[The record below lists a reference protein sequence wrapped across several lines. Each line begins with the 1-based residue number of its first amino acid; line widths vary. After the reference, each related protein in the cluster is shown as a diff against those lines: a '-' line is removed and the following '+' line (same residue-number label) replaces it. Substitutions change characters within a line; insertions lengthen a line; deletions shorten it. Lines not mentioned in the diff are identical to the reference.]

1 MRGWG
6 VEMGLGATLMMVAA
20 AATVAA
26 LPQRLSETGLY
37 ADAGAGKIHPQ
48 AISVTPQYPLWSDG
62 TTKRRWLRLPPGTS
76 IDASDAD
83 AWKFPPGTRLWKEFS
98 HGRPIETRLIERLA
112 DGSWRY
118 STYVWNE
125 QGTEAVLAA
134 EDGIAALPSATAPGG
149 KYRIL
154 AQADCR
160 ACHEAANVPVLGVSA
175 LQLSPDRDP
184 LAANAFP
191 MSPGD
196 LDLPTL
202 VSRGLVKNLP
212 RDLLKHPPRIA
223 ARTPVERAALGYLHG
238 NCGHCHSRADSDPL
252 VPVDLVLE
260 QRVSDGKDASADV
273 LASLVDAPG
282 EYQMAGA
289 HALVASGHPEQS
301 TLALRIKTRN
311 PMARMPPLGTV
322 VPDAQGIALIEQ
334 WIRDLPPKKEFV
346 P

>member
-1 MRGWG
+1 
-6 VEMGLGATLMMVAA
+6 MGLGPNLLVAA
-20 AATVAA
+20 ALATVAG

-37 ADAGAGKIHPQ
+37 ADGAPGKIHPQ
-48 AISVTPQYPLWSDG
+48 ALSFNPQYPLWSDG
-62 TTKRRWLRLPPGTS
+62 TTKRRWLRLPPGTA

-98 HGRPIETRLIERLA
+98 HGRPIETRLVERLA

-125 QGTEAVLAA
+125 QGTDAMLAP
-134 EDGIAALPSATAPGG
+134 ESGIAALPAAGAPGG

-160 ACHEAANVPVLGVSA
+160 ACHEAANVPVLGFSA

-184 LAANAFP
+184 MAANAFP
-191 MSPGD
+191 MVRGD
-196 LDLPTL
+196 VDLPSL
-202 VSRGLVKNLP
+202 VSKGHVVNLS
-212 RDLLKHPPRIA
+212 RELLRRPPRIA
-223 ARTPVERAALGYLHG
+223 ARSATERAALGYLHG

-260 QRVSDGKDASADV
+260 QMVASNKDVSAGI
-273 LASLVDAPG
+273 LASLVNAQGRYRMANARALLAPG
-282 EYQMAGA
+282 KPQ
-289 HALVASGHPEQS
+289 QS
-301 TLALRIKTRN
+301 TLVLRMKTRN
-311 PMARMPPLGTV
+311 PMARMPPLGTS
-322 VPDAQGIALIEQ
+322 VPDPQGIALMEK
-334 WIRDLPPKKEFV
+334 WIQDLPPKQEAM

>member
-1 MRGWG
+1 M
-6 VEMGLGATLMMVAA
+6 L
-20 AATVAA
+20 ATVLATSA
-26 LPQRLSETGLY
+26 GLPQRLSETGLY
-37 ADAGAGKIHPQ
+37 SDSAPGKIHPE
-48 AISVTPQYPLWSDG
+48 AMSFTPQYPLWSDG

-98 HGRPIETRLIERLA
+98 FGRPIETRFIERLA

-125 QGTEAVLAA
+125 QGTEAMLAP
-134 EDGIAALPSATAPGG
+134 ENGILALPAPSAPGG

-184 LAANAFP
+184 MAANAVP

-196 LDLPTL
+196 MDLPAL
-202 VSRGLVKNLP
+202 VSKGDVVNLS

-223 ARTPVERAALGYLHG
+223 ARSPVERAALGYLHG

-260 QRVSDGKDASADV
+260 QSVARGKHASTDV
-273 LASLVDAPG
+273 LATLVNATG
-282 EYQMAGA
+282 HYRMQGA
-289 HALVASGHPEQS
+289 QALVAPGQPEQS
-301 TLALRIKTRN
+301 TVALRMKTRN
-311 PMARMPPLGTV
+311 PMARMPPLGTS
-322 VPDAQGIALIEQ
+322 VPDPQGIALLEQ
-334 WIRDLPPKKEFV
+334 WIQDLPPKKE
-346 P
+346 PPP

>member
-1 MRGWG
+1 
-6 VEMGLGATLMMVAA
+6 MGLGADLLFAA
-20 AATVAA
+20 ALATSAG
-26 LPQRLSETGLY
+26 LPQHLSETGLY
-37 ADAGAGKIHPQ
+37 SDAAPGKIHPQ
-48 AISVTPQYPLWSDG
+48 AMSFTPQYPLWSDG

-76 IDASDAD
+76 IDARNAD

-98 HGRPIETRLIERLA
+98 FGRPIETRFIERLA

-125 QGTEAVLAA
+125 QGTEAKLAP
-134 EDGIAALPSATAPGG
+134 EKGILALPVVSAPGG

-184 LAANAFP
+184 MAANAVP
-191 MSPGD
+191 LAPGD
-196 LDLPTL
+196 VDLPTL
-202 VSRGLVKNLP
+202 VSRRDVVNLP
-212 RDLLKHPPRIA
+212 SDLLTHPPRIS
-223 ARTPVERAALGYLHG
+223 ARTPLERAALGYLHG

-260 QRVSDGKDASADV
+260 QSVAGANDASAVV
-273 LASLVDAPG
+273 LATLVDAHGHYRMPG
-282 EYQMAGA
+282 AQS
-289 HALVASGHPEQS
+289 LVAPGHPELS

-311 PMARMPPLGTV
+311 PMARMPPLGTS
-322 VPDAQGIALIEQ
+322 VPDPQGIALLEK
-334 WIRDLPPKKEFV
+334 WITDLPPKKEA
-346 P
+346 PP

>member
-1 MRGWG
+1 MRGCG
-6 VEMGLGATLMMVAA
+6 MGLGSGLLLAAVLATSAG
-20 AATVAA
+20 
-26 LPQRLSETGLY
+26 LPKRLSETGLY
-37 ADAGAGKIHPQ
+37 ADGAPGRIHPE
-48 AISVTPQYPLWSDG
+48 AMSFTPQYPLWSDG
-62 TTKRRWLRLPPGTS
+62 STKRRWLRLPPGAS

-98 HGRPIETRLIERLA
+98 HRRPIETRFIERLA

-125 QGTEAVLAA
+125 QGTEATLAP
-134 EDGIAALPSATAPGG
+134 ENGILALPAPSAPSG

-184 LAANAFP
+184 LAANALP
-191 MSPGD
+191 LSPGD
-196 LDLPTL
+196 VDLPKL
-202 VSRGLVKNLP
+202 VSRRDVVNLS

-223 ARTPVERAALGYLHG
+223 ARSPVERAALGYLHG
-238 NCGHCHSRADSDPL
+238 NCGHCHSRADSDPQ

-260 QRVSDGKDASADV
+260 QSIARRKDASADV
-273 LASLVDAPG
+273 LATLVDAPG
-282 EYQMAGA
+282 RYRMHGA
-289 HALVASGHPEQS
+289 HALVSPGHPERS
-301 TLALRIKTRN
+301 TLALRMKTRN
-311 PMARMPPLGTV
+311 PMARMPPLGTAI
-322 VPDAQGIALIEQ
+322 PDPQGIALLEK
-334 WIRDLPPKKEFV
+334 WILDLPPTKEAT